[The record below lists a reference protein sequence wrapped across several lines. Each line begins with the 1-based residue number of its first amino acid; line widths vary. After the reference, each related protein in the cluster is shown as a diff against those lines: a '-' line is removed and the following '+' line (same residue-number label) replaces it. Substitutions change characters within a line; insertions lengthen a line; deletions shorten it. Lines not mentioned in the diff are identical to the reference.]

1 LSTSA
6 VKLVPMMEAVRAITC
21 SSEVSF
27 SYRHT
32 IKNSSLDAPDSAP
45 FRRSAPAA
53 PRPSSWKLTR
63 LMDRGTSSAPLA
75 GAINTAFLAAARL
88 SPTVVRV
95 CLRELR
101 RPPLAPLSFALCEKR
116 DILREPLRSS
126 LPPPPAAASLGDA
139 LEEKSDMVRVTP
151 SATARVN
158 EVSLASATLPLP
170 LPPPRLLLLLLLLER
185 KSEEAVDP
193 RRSGA
198 TPSALALMLL
208 LKLLLMLK
216 SQSGWC
222 GGRDV
227 ERRRMRERNRLDISR
242 TQYMQVALC
251 RTCRRCWPRRP

>member
-1 LSTSA
+1 MSTSA
-6 VKLVPMMEAVRAITC
+6 VKLVPMMDAVRAITC

-45 FRRSAPAA
+45 FRRSGPAAPAA

-63 LMDRGTSSAPLA
+63 PVDRGSSSSAPLA
-75 GAINTAFLAAARL
+75 GDVSTAFLAAARL

-116 DILREPLRSS
+116 DILREPLSSS
-126 LPPPPAAASLGDA
+126 LPPPAAASLGDA

-193 RRSGA
+193 RRSGG
-198 TPSALALMLL
+198 TPSTLALMLL
-208 LKLLLMLK
+208 LKLLLMLNA
-216 SQSGWC
+216 QSGWC
-222 GGRDV
+222 GGW
-227 ERRRMRERNRLDISR
+227 E
-242 TQYMQVALC
+242 
-251 RTCRRCWPRRP
+251 